1 MATPAERRDATEIKG
16 LDQQVPRGRRI
27 TDQCV
32 TSPSSNKN
40 DAVQAK
46 KNPGALAGA
55 TEANSNE
62 RENSELEYRLRREWA
77 TALLFAI
84 DHCDPTDAAL
94 IMSDALERMR
104 GGSPI
109 PPLLN
114 AMEEAKNWA
123 ALATPF
129 EVKAYCLACYEAMEP
144 KSQAGF
150 IAHVTGRA
158 SR

>member
-1 MATPAERRDATEIKG
+1 MNPDFPGVDLKG
-16 LDQQVPRGRRI
+16 K
-27 TDQCV
+27 
-32 TSPSSNKN
+32 KN
-40 DAVQAK
+40 GLANRLKPDQAK

-62 RENSELEYRLRREWA
+62 PENSEVEYRLRREWA
-77 TALLFAI
+77 MALLFAI

-104 GGSPI
+104 GSSPI

-114 AMEEAKNWA
+114 AMDEARNWA
-123 ALATPF
+123 ATVTPF

-150 IAHVTGRA
+150 LDHVNGRA
-158 SR
+158 AR